1 MELKHQLTSEGLENI
16 KARLKKLKEVDAP
29 KNIEALKEARAQGD
43 LSENAEYDAARE
55 EQARIDKEIKE
66 LEDIIRNAIVIEDEG
81 HSSNIG
87 KYITIL
93 YEDDESTETFLLV
106 SSSLEADPMQGKIS
120 KESPLG
126 KAVLEA
132 NIGMKVTVK
141 PESGE
146 EFKVLIKKIDFKN
159 E

>member
-1 MELKHQLTSEGLENI
+1 MEVKHQFTSEGLENI
-16 KARLKKLKEVDAP
+16 KARLKKLKEVDRP
-29 KNIEALKEARAQGD
+29 RNIEALKEARAQGD

-55 EQARIDKEIKE
+55 EQAKIEDDIKQLEEIV
-66 LEDIIRNAIVIEDEG
+66 RTAIVIEDEI

-87 KYITIL
+87 KMITVE
-93 YEDDESTETFLLV
+93 YEDDNEVEEFLLV

-132 NIGMKVTVK
+132 NIGSKVHVK
-141 PESGE
+141 PESGD
-146 EFKVLIKKIDFKN
+146 EFVVFIKNIK
-159 E
+159 